1 MDTVTSSIGY
11 LQVLITGTLFASIVS
26 VQAAITVMVNVHFK
40 EDAWNGLQQSS
51 PTKKH
56 VEMTCTTPTAGY
68 ITLILPSLLL
78 LLLCTGLSFPV
89 RHLSDNFMEA
99 GFIFKFCCASL
110 VVWLCCIPTYF
121 LFIKIS
127 MVKITIWAL
136 LIGLNH
142 LAALAFVFATRIYAA
157 VFNLTDTDEISSTES
172 AVLTQPGAAASA
184 LHDSPSVGYTD
195 TEGKSGVKNVDGN

>member
-26 VQAAITVMVNVHFK
+26 VQAAITVMVNVYFK
-40 EDAWNGLQQSS
+40 VDAWNGLQQNS
-51 PTKKH
+51 PMKKH
-56 VEMTCTTPTAGY
+56 VEMMCTTPTAGY
-68 ITLILPSLLL
+68 VTFILPSLLL
-78 LLLCTGLSFPV
+78 LLLCTGLSFQI
-89 RHLSDNFMEA
+89 RHLSNNFMEA

-142 LAALAFVFATRIYAA
+142 LAALAFVFATRIYGALYMGDDA
-157 VFNLTDTDEISSTES
+157 TLSLTSFV
-172 AVLTQPGAAASA
+172 AFVK
-184 LHDSPSVGYTD
+184 DS
-195 TEGKSGVKNVDGN
+195 